1 VEGLAVVFA
10 GQRPLRVPQLIVSR
24 TRARA
29 LLALFG
35 GVLAVAPA
43 ACAENRWTLWERPVD
58 LNSPATGEWR
68 RTQTFEAQ
76 RWCKGA
82 MTTAIN
88 QNLLAGWKGGR
99 LDPKAKITEYQCVPE
114 GERPPE

>member
-1 VEGLAVVFA
+1 M
-10 GQRPLRVPQLIVSR
+10 R

-29 LLALFG
+29 MLGLLG
-35 GVLAVAPA
+35 GVLAVVPA
-43 ACAENRWTLWERPVD
+43 ARAEDRWTLWERPVD
-58 LNSPATGEWR
+58 LNSAAATEWR

-88 QNLLAGWKGGR
+88 RNLIAGVKDGR
-99 LDPKAKITEYQCVPE
+99 LDPRAKINEYQCLPE
-114 GERPPE
+114 GERPRE